1 MMKITR
7 KQLQRLIQEAIRQN
21 EPGYHRQYPSERTVK
36 YSAFV
41 LDDASHQT
49 LIDIANQLVP
59 GFQQWKPVA
68 HHMTM
73 ISPIMQGKFSRLPER
88 FIGQSASVVVTGVV
102 MDNRVAAAVV
112 DLSQSPDLFYM
123 DGPVYPHVT
132 LGINKSG
139 HGGNKKNNA
148 SMSNQLNPANMIP
161 IQPVVIT
168 GVIEEIQ

>member
-1 MMKITR
+1 MKITR

>member
-1 MMKITR
+1 MRISR
-7 KQLQRLIQEAIRQN
+7 IQLRQLIQEAIRQN

-41 LDDASHQT
+41 LDDASHRQ
-49 LIDIANQLVP
+49 LISIANQLVP

-68 HHMTM
+68 HHMTL
-73 ISPIMQGKFSRLPER
+73 ISPPMQGKFSRLPER
-88 FIGQSASVVVTGVV
+88 FIGQPASVVATGVV

-139 HGGNKKNNA
+139 QGGSKKNNA

-161 IQPVVIT
+161 IQPITLT
-168 GVIEEIQ
+168 GVIQELQ